1 LRDERSLVDLLNDIL
16 GNLQDIVRS
25 ELRLATAEVTDEL
38 RTTKSTA
45 IGLGIAL
52 LASAFTVLFLLLS
65 AMYALTLVLTTWG
78 AALVVAGAVAMV
90 SVIAFVIGRRCMR
103 IRRNIAPRTTA
114 SIKENLAWTKQSIK

>member
-1 LRDERSLVDLLNDIL
+1 VRDERSLVDLLNDIL
-16 GNLQDIVRS
+16 GNLHDIVRS

-38 RTTKSTA
+38 RTTKSA
-45 IGLGIAL
+45 ALGLGIAF

-90 SVIAFVIGRRCMR
+90 SVVAFVGARRMLV
-103 IRRNIAPRTTA
+103 RRNIAPRTTA
-114 SIKENLAWTKQSIK
+114 SLKENLAWAKQSIK